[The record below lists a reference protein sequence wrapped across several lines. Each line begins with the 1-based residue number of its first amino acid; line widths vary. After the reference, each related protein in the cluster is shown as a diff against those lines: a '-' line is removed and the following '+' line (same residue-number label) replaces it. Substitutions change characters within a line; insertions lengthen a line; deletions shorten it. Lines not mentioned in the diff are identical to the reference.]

1 MKFCKGRKIDV
12 RQIANDIQARSKV
25 LNIIRIGYDGYKAQ
39 DLVNILRAMGGDK
52 QLQSYSQT
60 YGNFNLP
67 VESFEMLAYDDPPR
81 ITLNDNPIN
90 VYCLTNC
97 VLDEDNLE
105 NKKPLKI
112 SQYRKIDGVI
122 VVLMTLGQLYTFE
135 R

>member
-1 MKFCKGRKIDV
+1 V
-12 RQIANDIQARSKV
+12 T
-25 LNIIRIGYDGYKAQ
+25 
-39 DLVNILRAMGGDK
+39 GGK
-52 QLQSYSQT
+52 NQLQPYGQT

-67 VESFEMLAYDDPPR
+67 VESFEMLVYDDPPK

-97 VLDEDNLE
+97 VLDEDHLE

-122 VVLMTLGQLYTFE
+122 CVLMTLGQLYSYQ

>member
-1 MKFCKGRKIDV
+1 
-12 RQIANDIQARSKV
+12 
-25 LNIIRIGYDGYKAQ
+25 
-39 DLVNILRAMGGDK
+39 MGGEK

-60 YGNFNLP
+60 YGSFNLP
-67 VESFEMLAYDDPPR
+67 VESFEMLAYDDPVR
-81 ITLNDNPIN
+81 IVLNNNPIN

-97 VLDEDNLE
+97 VLDEDRLE